1 VLTPSEGAE
10 VEVLDLV
17 SGEDLVLEQAEEDRV
32 VSLIERVQAVKV
44 VPFRS
49 NHILGT
55 ALPPLRWVAFGVEA
69 P

>member
-1 VLTPSEGAE
+1 
-10 VEVLDLV
+10 V